1 MLSVTI
7 DTAVFAPPPPGSP
20 KEAVYSFVATLLEWR
35 EARESGRTKVYTSR
49 YAADVLMNGNLY
61 PLRPHLRELLKDAGV
76 FEYDA
81 NTIAVVAETL
91 LNSEKVE
98 DALRISDVLVDGLT
112 IEPDVFCAHTP
123 AELRAEAE
131 RCAVVLSLARQYCNE
146 PVTRGHAIAIRAK
159 DVSAAIRVRGL
170 LQDIEHDRDDLG
182 SLPMAPESFEG
193 STLVCS
199 SLHHLLIRVDAT
211 EVLRCAAKAGQ
222 AHAAITVAW
231 YQRQAATGMLP
242 DWAELSPF
250 RVGAEFVTSLQAHHV
265 AGDPGLADRILRA
278 AIETI
283 CHEKLADTHWL
294 RTGRGGGDPQRMR
307 GGDAAWR
314 RDIDYEYHLHYW
326 ECEDGTVEFASVVVH
341 NDFSIPE

>member
-49 YAADVLMNGNLY
+49 YAADVLMNEKLY
-61 PLRPHLRELLKDAGV
+61 PLRPHLRALLKEAGV

-112 IEPDVFCAHTP
+112 IEPDVFCSHTP
-123 AELRAEAE
+123 AALRAEAE
-131 RCAVVLSLARQYCNE
+131 RCAVLLSLAGQYCDE
-146 PVTRGHAIAIRAK
+146 SVTRHHAIAIRAK
-159 DVSAAIRVRGL
+159 NVSEAIRVRGL

-182 SLPMAPESFEG
+182 SLPMAPDSFEG

-199 SLHHLLIRVDAT
+199 SLHHFLVRVDAA
-211 EVLRCAAKAGQ
+211 EVLRCATKAGQ

-231 YQRQAATGMLP
+231 YQRQAATGMP
-242 DWAELSPF
+242 PNWAELPAF
-250 RVGAEFVTSLQAHHV
+250 RVGAEFVTSLEAHRV
-265 AGDPGLADRILRA
+265 AGNPGLAERILRA

-283 CHEKLADTHWL
+283 CHEELGDTHWL
-294 RTGRGGGDPQRMR
+294 RIGRGSNDRQRKR

>member
-7 DTAVFAPPPPGSP
+7 DTAVFAPPQPGSP
-20 KEAVYSFVATLLEWR
+20 REEVYSFVTTLLEWR

-61 PLRPHLRELLKDAGV
+61 PLRPHLQELLREAGV

-91 LNSEKVE
+91 LNSDKVE

-112 IEPDVFCAHTP
+112 IEPDVFCSHTP
-123 AELRAEAE
+123 GELRAEAE
-131 RCAVVLSLARQYCNE
+131 RCAVVLSIAGKYCNE
-146 PVTRGHAIAIRAK
+146 PVTRGHAIAIRAR
-159 DVSAAIRVRGL
+159 DLSAAIRVRGL
-170 LQDIEHDRDDLG
+170 LQDIELDRDDLG
-182 SLPMAPESFEG
+182 SLPIAPDAFEG
-193 STLVCS
+193 SILVCS
-199 SLHHLLIRVDAT
+199 SLHHLLVRLDAV
-211 EVLRCAAKAGQ
+211 EILRCANKASQ
-222 AHAAITVAW
+222 VHAAIAVAW

-242 DWAELSPF
+242 NWDDLSPF
-250 RVGAEFVTSLQAHHV
+250 RVGAEFVNSLQAHHV
-265 AGDPGLADRILRA
+265 TGNPGLADRILRA
-278 AIETI
+278 AIETV
-283 CHEKLADTHWL
+283 CHEQLADTHRL

-307 GGDAAWR
+307 GADSAWR

-326 ECEDGTVEFASVVVH
+326 ECEDGTVELAVVVVH